1 LKKDKPLASNRIGDP
16 FVKGTI
22 IAIIITIPSL
32 IAFFVSWNLLNDII
46 TAAIIGTVIHFI
58 GLVSSLKFSKK
69 IFK

>member
-1 LKKDKPLASNRIGDP
+1 LKKDKPPVSNRIEDP